1 MPTKAPMHTPFHIRE
16 YTRVVRKLP
25 ECYGM
30 LPNYRLCM
38 IRSQELCDPS
48 ALGSQLDCGT
58 GF

>member
-1 MPTKAPMHTPFHIRE
+1 MPMHTPFHIRE